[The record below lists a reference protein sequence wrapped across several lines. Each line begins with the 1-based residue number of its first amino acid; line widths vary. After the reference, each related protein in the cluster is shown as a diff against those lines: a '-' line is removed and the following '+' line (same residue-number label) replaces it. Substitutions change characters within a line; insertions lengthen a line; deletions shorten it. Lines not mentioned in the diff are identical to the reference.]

1 MTLNRVKAFVL
12 PDQKTVFVKIM
23 SLSNPNVAVLLNK
36 ERVEVVEWQNYL
48 KENWETI
55 TAYLEQ
61 NAKIVII
68 AGRHGNYDGKTCEGR
83 PEEFILKNHE
93 NLVGQKLLSLCV
105 LNTVL
110 VYNVFFRLE
119 T

>member
-23 SLSNPNVAVLLNK
+23 SLSNFNAAVLLNK
-36 ERVEVVEWQNYL
+36 EKVEVVQWQNYF
-48 KENWETI
+48 KDNWKTI

-68 AGRHGNYDGKTCEGR
+68 AGRHGNNDGKTCEGR
-83 PEEFILKNHE
+83 PEELILKNHE
-93 NLVGQKLLSLCV
+93 NLVGQKLFEHVCFEHSFGLQSI
-105 LNTVL
+105 
-110 VYNVFFRLE
+110 F
-119 T
+119 